1 MPSLDPVQQHEL
13 QCLLQR
19 MINLTTPNYAK
30 LDIDSRQQG
39 RANRSLPVLLAPW
52 EQDAP
57 CPEEAFY
64 ALTKDLTASGICV
77 VLHQPVHHNQFLL
90 AFWDQGPLYALAEVR
105 HLEHLGGPFWQMGL
119 ELLGRLHPA
128 DIPGR
133 EQLEPKVRYL
143 RPRRSGEHFP
153 VQL

>member
-1 MPSLDPVQQHEL
+1 MPAIDPVQQQEL
-13 QCLLQR
+13 QRLLQR
-19 MINLTTPNYAK
+19 LINLTTPNYTR
-30 LDIDSRQQG
+30 LDINSRQQG

-64 ALTKDLTASGICV
+64 ALTKDLAANGVCV
-77 VLHQPVHHNQFLL
+77 LLHHPVHHDQFLL
-90 AFWDQGPLYALAEVR
+90 AFWDHGPLYALAEVR

-128 DIPGR
+128 DLPGR

-143 RPRRSGEHFP
+143 RPRRIGVSLP
-153 VQL
+153 TLP